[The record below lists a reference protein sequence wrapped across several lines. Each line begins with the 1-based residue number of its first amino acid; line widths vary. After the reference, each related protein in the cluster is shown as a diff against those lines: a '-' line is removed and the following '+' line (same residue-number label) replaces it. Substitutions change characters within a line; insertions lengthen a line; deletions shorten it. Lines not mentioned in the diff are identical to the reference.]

1 MDSPHTP
8 MTRLS
13 TLTQENEAL
22 RHEVEILK
30 SVFRTHYGSLVMHL
44 RLKETMKGTQEWV
57 DLQKASVQELKGF
70 VQDDEI
76 VRCISHKQRPYRD
89 RD

>member
-13 TLTQENEAL
+13 TLTQENDAL

-57 DLQKASVQELKGF
+57 DLQKASVQELKEF